1 MIFLRYE
8 TFRGYLRMYP
18 VTALIVA
25 INIVMFIITML
36 NGGSEDGY
44 TLYRFGAFLQTED
57 DPFGLDEPWRY
68 VTAIFLHAGFMHL
81 FYNLISLIIFAPP
94 LERLLGHVRY
104 GLFFIVTGVVGNL
117 FSALFHHGEVLSV
130 GASGAIYG
138 VYGAF
143 LFLSVFGKHRLDE
156 GSRKTVYSILIFGLI
171 YSFLVPT
178 INIWAHVGG
187 GIAGFVLYG
196 WFERKQLR
204 R

>member
-68 VTAIFLHAGFMHL
+68 VTAIFCMRGSCICF
-81 FYNLISLIIFAPP
+81 II
-94 LERLLGHVRY
+94 
-104 GLFFIVTGVVGNL
+104 
-117 FSALFHHGEVLSV
+117 
-130 GASGAIYG
+130 
-138 VYGAF
+138 
-143 LFLSVFGKHRLDE
+143 
-156 GSRKTVYSILIFGLI
+156 
-171 YSFLVPT
+171 
-178 INIWAHVGG
+178 
-187 GIAGFVLYG
+187 
-196 WFERKQLR
+196 
-204 R
+204 